1 MKRTSKKLKASNLKR
16 YVVLE
21 YDRKK
26 DIFVFQNLH
35 RPSELRGNPLV
46 YLNVQ

>member
-1 MKRTSKKLKASNLKR
+1 MKRTSKKLKASNSKR
-16 YVVLE
+16 FVVLE
-21 YDRKK
+21 YDKKK

-35 RPSELRGNPLV
+35 RPSELKGNPLA